1 VGGHGGKE
9 YRMIN
14 QEKLEALFA
23 QHGYTDFKWMKPK
36 DIVVSQWV
44 RMKCIF
50 GCKNYGKNASCP
62 PSVPSVAECR
72 QFFDEYSTGAVLHF
86 EKSVDKPEDRH
97 AWSKRVN
104 QKLLK
109 LERLVF
115 LAGYEKAFLLAMDSC
130 GLCADCPGMREACK
144 HPQAARPSPESMAVD
159 VFATVRQ
166 FDYPIEILSTYS
178 QGMNRYAFLLI
189 E

>member
-1 VGGHGGKE
+1 MK
-9 YRMIN
+9 N
-14 QEKLEALFA
+14 QKRLEALIA
-23 QHGYTDFKWMKPK
+23 EHGYADFKWIKPE
-36 DIVVSQWV
+36 DVVVSQWV
-44 RMKCIF
+44 RMKCVF

-72 QFFDEYSTGAVLHF
+72 QFFDEYRTGAILHF
-86 EKSVDKPEDRH
+86 EKKVDKPEDRH
-97 AWSKRVN
+97 AWSRGVN

-109 LERLVF
+109 LERAIF
-115 LAGYEKAFLLAMDSC
+115 LAGYQKAFLLAMDSC
-130 GLCADCPGMREACK
+130 GICAECPGTREACK

-166 FDYPIEILSTYS
+166 YGYPIEVLSGYS
-178 QGMNRYAFLLI
+178 QAMNRFAILLI